1 MSFTFSRD
9 GKMFLIRQK
18 WTSPAWH
25 SSTGVYVWVEVVVI
39 SLMTHL
45 TGHPAGPR
53 VPPVLDGR
61 RGCGFLRKRRSG
73 SSASVIV
80 TARYLRLPPL
90 LPVISLCRLLRKLPG
105 DAASLECRRV
115 AAVPC
120 GAGRWPCASG
130 RLHHTGMSPR
140 WARLSE
146 ASSVCG
152 GPVCVQLRARQALQ
166 GRRGGEVIQRVLDP
180 RAGSPRGGPRGA
192 GPGSR
197 TGQRHPSG
205 LPDAR
210 EPPGLRAQIAVLSF
224 PR

>member
-1 MSFTFSRD
+1 
-9 GKMFLIRQK
+9 MFLIRQK

-80 TARYLRLPPL
+80 TARYVRLPPL

-140 WARLSE
+140 WARLSGVE
-146 ASSVCG
+146 RLWRACLRSAPCQAGTPGQVGRGSDPESVR
-152 GPVCVQLRARQALQ
+152 PK
-166 GRRGGEVIQRVLDP
+166 
-180 RAGSPRGGPRGA
+180 S
-192 GPGSR
+192 
-197 TGQRHPSG
+197 
-205 LPDAR
+205 R
-210 EPPGLRAQIAVLSF
+210 EPPWGTKRSWAWKQNWAASPVGAA
-224 PR
+224 